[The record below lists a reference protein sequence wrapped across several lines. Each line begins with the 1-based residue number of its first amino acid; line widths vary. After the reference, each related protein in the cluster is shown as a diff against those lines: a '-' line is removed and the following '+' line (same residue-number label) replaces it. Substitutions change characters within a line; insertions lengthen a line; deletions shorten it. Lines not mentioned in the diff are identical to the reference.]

1 MSGVEDAS
9 LAKVPHQRLRDED
22 EDERGDGGVRGFSAE
37 EEAVIREDMDL
48 TEGFVEAVMPLS
60 LSQGD
65 KTRRTRRRKV
75 GEIHGTHTHSHI
87 YTYMYSR
94 THAHTCMHTHV
105 YLHTHMN
112 GCFRQG
118 FRVHMGSVTQC
129 RDFRTHTHGHLG
141 HCTGV
146 HTDMNALLLQDVWQ
160 RGHTNMAV
168 EDSCGWVGRCA
179 RMESYTCIVP
189 APRRCLS
196 PSRFSQETDR
206 QTDRE
211 RDPVFLPLLVL
222 LHRLLCSCDSFQPV
236 SISICFFTFSADL
249 MLAGGMGQVC
259 IAIVIS
265 TSCLLGL
272 LLLAAA
278 LYIFVWPLHGN
289 DTTPTGLCVS

>member
-75 GEIHGTHTHSHI
+75 
-87 YTYMYSR
+87 
-94 THAHTCMHTHV
+94 
-105 YLHTHMN
+105 
-112 GCFRQG
+112 
-118 FRVHMGSVTQC
+118 
-129 RDFRTHTHGHLG
+129 
-141 HCTGV
+141 
-146 HTDMNALLLQDVWQ
+146 
-160 RGHTNMAV
+160 
-168 EDSCGWVGRCA
+168 
-179 RMESYTCIVP
+179 
-189 APRRCLS
+189 
-196 PSRFSQETDR
+196 
-206 QTDRE
+206 
-211 RDPVFLPLLVL
+211 
-222 LHRLLCSCDSFQPV
+222 
-236 SISICFFTFSADL
+236 
-249 MLAGGMGQVC
+249 C